1 MSPDANRWNSAR
13 HVYICR
19 TAGPYFI
26 GVSAGIPA
34 GVQTSVRVSQFG
46 FGVGEL
52 MRMTSTTNAM
62 TTLAGKFLIQC
73 DRNSQ
78 VTVDLSIGQVYPGPT
93 TTNERSLLSFTAFH
107 YSISHGQSTAWSVY
121 RNSNWTTSVSG
132 MNPFTFDVSDLSI
145 GSVSWSSSTYEV
157 SISVAGNY
165 YVYVSGGTQPNSRL
179 GLTLQRNGNALFG
192 VYRAATNWDG
202 VDTLGHG
209 AVVSLNAGDRLKVVA
224 EPNTAGYSGS
234 ERRHASFFGF
244 LII

>member
-13 HVYICR
+13 HRYTCR

-26 GVSAGIPA
+26 GVTAGIPA
-34 GVQTSVRVSQFG
+34 GVRTSVTVSKFN

-52 MRMTSTTNAM
+52 MRITSTTNAM
-62 TTLAGKFLIQC
+62 TTVAGKFLIQC
-73 DRNSQ
+73 ARDDRI
-78 VTVDLSIGQVYPGPT
+78 TIDLSIGQVSPGPT

-107 YSISHGQSTAWSVY
+107 YNVSHGTSTAWSVY
-121 RNSNWTTSVSG
+121 RNSNWTTSSGG
-132 MNPFTFDVSDLSI
+132 MNPFHFDVSDLTV

-157 SISVAGNY
+157 SIAVAGNY
-165 YVYVSGGTQPNSRL
+165 YVYVSGGTQPSSRF

-192 VYRAATNWDG
+192 VYRTATNWDG

-209 AVVSLNAGDRLKVVA
+209 AVVSLNIGDRLKVVA